1 MAMANKGLTKL
12 NEELCELGQIAAK
25 KTAYMD
31 TDHHPDG
38 ESLKERME
46 DETADVLAA
55 ITFVVEKFDLNYK
68 LRDVLIDYFKE
79 VDTIP
84 VVNDQRIYV
93 E

>member
-1 MAMANKGLTKL
+1 MANKGLTKL

-55 ITFVVEKFDLNYK
+55 ITFVVEKFDLNYEYISKRMARK
-68 LRDVLIDYFKE
+68 LELFRQWDSQ
-79 VDTIP
+79 P
-84 VVNDQRIYV
+84 
-93 E
+93 